1 MWLPAT
7 GRMLTQRGPSR
18 DRRDRQED
26 AHMPGVGGTETGERG
41 ASTVEYSLL
50 VVLIAA
56 VVVGTVTVLGGQ
68 VTDLFDS
75 LVGLF

>member
-1 MWLPAT
+1 MAT
-7 GRMLTQRGPSR
+7 TPIRAFI
-18 DRRDRQED
+18 D
-26 AHMPGVGGTETGERG
+26 ERG
-41 ASTVEYSLL
+41 ASAVEYSLL

-75 LVGLF
+75 LIGLF

>member
-1 MWLPAT
+1 MAT
-7 GRMLTQRGPSR
+7 TPIRS
-18 DRRDRQED
+18 
-26 AHMPGVGGTETGERG
+26 VTEERG
-41 ASTVEYSLL
+41 ASAVEYSLL

-75 LVGLF
+75 LIGLF